1 MMKTRFGKLAI
12 SLIAVL
18 SLGLLSFGTGLASF
32 GTFDT
37 GIGIFAD
44 KGGNNG
50 QGQSD
55 EDHGNNGQGQS
66 DEDHGNNGQGQS
78 DEDHGNN
85 GQGQSDEDHGN
96 NGQGQSDEDH
106 GNNGQGQGDEDVDQ
120 DDTDAPGAGEAAT
133 PGDASDGNAK
143 VGVCHTTGSESNPA
157 VFIEVS
163 ENAVPAHKG
172 HGDEIDVDS
181 PEDCESATGTPGI
194 PGDDDATP
202 EATPVEV
209 DD

>member
-44 KGGNNG
+44 KG
-50 QGQSD
+50 
-55 EDHGNNGQGQS
+55 
-66 DEDHGNNGQGQS
+66 
-78 DEDHGNN
+78 GNN

-163 ENAVPAHKG
+163 ENAVPAHEG

-181 PEDCESATGTPGI
+181 PEDCESATDTPGI